1 MKKLY
6 MPEKIRLE
14 TQYFKGMG
22 RKELK
27 QWTLA
32 LIPGL
37 GIGAAAYGLLPGP
50 KVRMVLLLAVALYGF
65 FSFALFVKLEG
76 EVSVYTYLCNRLR
89 FDRSQKI
96 YLYKQEKE
104 EIIRE
109 EAGSEGPDGPELHQ
123 RGGHTGQYPLD
134 RG

>member
-14 TQYFKGMG
+14 QQYFKGMG
-22 RKELK
+22 RKELR
-27 QWTLA
+27 QWTAA
-32 LIPGL
+32 LLPGL
-37 GIGAAAYGLLPGP
+37 GAAAAAYGLLPSP
-50 KVRMVLLLAVALYGF
+50 KVRLVVLLAALLYGF

-76 EVSVYTYLCNRLR
+76 EVSMYTYLCNRFR
-89 FDRSQKI
+89 FQRGQKV

-109 EAGSEGPDGPELHQ
+109 TEK
-123 RGGHTGQYPLD
+123 
-134 RG
+134 

>member
-14 TQYFKGMG
+14 QQYFKGMG
-22 RKELK
+22 RKELR
-27 QWTLA
+27 QWTAA

-37 GIGAAAYGLLPGP
+37 ATAGAAYGLLPSP
-50 KVRMVLLLAVALYGF
+50 RIRLVVLFAAALYGF

-76 EVSVYTYLCNRLR
+76 EVSIYTYLCNRLR
-89 FDRSQKI
+89 FERGQKV

-109 EAGSEGPDGPELHQ
+109 TGTENPDGSELYQ
-123 RGGHTGQYPLD
+123 RGGHPGQHPLD